1 MRHWMFAV
9 FTLAG
14 VCLPVSSDFALPLA
28 NLNLVE
34 EGAGK
39 VALGLSAAPER
50 EQSVAPGKFGAAA
63 PGEAA
68 EGGDNPSNDAP
79 GSTFSREELCA
90 LVASAAEDNALP
102 VGFFMR
108 LIWQESGF
116 RLGVVSRAGAQGI
129 AQFMPAVATS
139 MGVRDAFDPR
149 EALPASARRLRG
161 LREKFGNL
169 GLAAAAYNAG
179 PGRVLKWLGR
189 KSRLPQETLH
199 YVQTITGRPAEQWK
213 MASAHETE
221 LPVPSRVPCVQVAGA
236 DAARTAEAAPVQ
248 AKTIAFTKIAEAAKA
263 LEARTKR
270 AFALAVGPVAR
281 RLKIASVAPR
291 KLEAKGVTLARRESG
306 THRVRKGNG
315 IRVAETRPSKRG
327 EKRRAT

>member
-28 NLNLVE
+28 NLKLIE
-34 EGAGK
+34 AGAG
-39 VALGLSAAPER
+39 SATPESPSGDTASSAP
-50 EQSVAPGKFGAAA
+50 
-63 PGEAA
+63 
-68 EGGDNPSNDAP
+68 
-79 GSTFSREELCA
+79 SREELCA

-116 RLGVVSRAGAQGI
+116 KLGVVSRAGAQGI
-129 AQFMPAVATS
+129 AQFMPSVASS

-149 EALPASARRLRG
+149 EALPASARLLRG

-199 YVQTITGRPAEQWK
+199 YVQTITGRPAEHWK
-213 MASAHETE
+213 TAAAHETE

-248 AKTIAFTKIAEAAKA
+248 AKTVTLTKIAEAAKTV
-263 LEARTKR
+263 EVVARTKR
-270 AFALAVGPVAR
+270 AFALAVGPAAP
-281 RLKIASVAPR
+281 RLKIASAAPK
-291 KLEAKGVTLARRESG
+291 KLEAKVITLARRGTNVRQDRKRAGVRLADAKPQARRSG
-306 THRVRKGNG
+306 DR
-315 IRVAETRPSKRG
+315 
-327 EKRRAT
+327 RRAT

>member
-1 MRHWMFAV
+1 MRHWMVAV

-28 NLNLVE
+28 NLDLVE

-68 EGGDNPSNDAP
+68 ERGDNPRNDAP

-149 EALPASARRLRG
+149 EALPASARLLR
-161 LREKFGNL
+161 
-169 GLAAAAYNAG
+169 
-179 PGRVLKWLGR
+179 
-189 KSRLPQETLH
+189 
-199 YVQTITGRPAEQWK
+199 
-213 MASAHETE
+213 
-221 LPVPSRVPCVQVAGA
+221 
-236 DAARTAEAAPVQ
+236 
-248 AKTIAFTKIAEAAKA
+248 
-263 LEARTKR
+263 
-270 AFALAVGPVAR
+270 
-281 RLKIASVAPR
+281 
-291 KLEAKGVTLARRESG
+291 
-306 THRVRKGNG
+306 
-315 IRVAETRPSKRG
+315 
-327 EKRRAT
+327 

>member
-28 NLNLVE
+28 NLKLIE
-34 EGAGK
+34 AGAG
-39 VALGLSAAPER
+39 SATPESPSGDTASSAP
-50 EQSVAPGKFGAAA
+50 
-63 PGEAA
+63 
-68 EGGDNPSNDAP
+68 
-79 GSTFSREELCA
+79 SREELCA
-90 LVASAAEDNALP
+90 MVASAAEDNALP

-116 RLGVVSRAGAQGI
+116 KLGVVSRAGAQGI
-129 AQFMPAVATS
+129 AQFMPSVATS

-149 EALPASARRLRG
+149 EALPASARLLRG

-199 YVQTITGRPAEQWK
+199 YVQTITGRPAEHWK
-213 MASAHETE
+213 TAAAHETE

-248 AKTIAFTKIAEAAKA
+248 AKTVTLTKIVETAKTV
-263 LEARTKR
+263 EVVARTKR

-281 RLKIASVAPR
+281 RLKIASVALK
-291 KLEAKGVTLARRESG
+291 KLEAKVVTVARRESG
-306 THRVRKGNG
+306 AQRDHRKRAGM
-315 IRVAETRPSKRG
+315 RVADAKPQARRSGDR
-327 EKRRAT
+327 RRAT